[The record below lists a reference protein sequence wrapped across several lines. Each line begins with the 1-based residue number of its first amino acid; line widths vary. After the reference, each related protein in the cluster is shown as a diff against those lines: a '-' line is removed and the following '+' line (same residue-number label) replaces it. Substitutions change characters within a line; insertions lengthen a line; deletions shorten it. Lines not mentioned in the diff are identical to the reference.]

1 MGLDSHLTESGR
13 AAARHWPHPE
23 DPQRGELA
31 ADEGLAQRQGRVD
44 RPLVGNQGGHVGHS
58 DGDGGVDIPVRL
70 LLVLVSDSQVGEDDH
85 EGEEELQTKLR
96 HSNVLV
102 AGYVRRAE

>member
-58 DGDGGVDIPVRL
+58 DGDGGVDIPVL

>member
-13 AAARHWPHPE
+13 ASARHWPHPE

-58 DGDGGVDIPVRL
+58 DGDGGVDIPVL